1 MIESLNR
8 TLRRYI
14 ERVGWDTLKE
24 LDELIE
30 KFVQTYNQSKH
41 TTTKKAPIDLINVDE
56 DAEVKEADKQYKAG
70 KKRMNKKGFVKAEL
84 KVGDTVRIYD
94 PKRVEI
100 KAKQKEALKGKIKLS
115 EDDYVKQ
122 YTSKHRGQEPH
133 WTKTVYIIERVMG
146 GKRAK
151 RYLLIGKKGAFM
163 CSELQ
168 RVSKITKEDPR
179 RAKKAAQQKVK
190 DKLLARRPPPVRY
203 VKYID
208 KYVYFKK

>member
-1 MIESLNR
+1 
-8 TLRRYI
+8 
-14 ERVGWDTLKE
+14 
-24 LDELIE
+24 
-30 KFVQTYNQSKH
+30 
-41 TTTKKAPIDLINVDE
+41 
-56 DAEVKEADKQYKAG
+56 
-70 KKRMNKKGFVKAEL
+70 MNKKGFVKAEL

-163 CSELQ
+163 RSELQ

-179 RAKKAAQQKVK
+179 KAKKAAQQKVK
-190 DKLLARRPPPVRY
+190 NKLLARRPPPVRY

-208 KYVYFKK
+208 KYVYFKNENDKEQRGLTIDVYKDLYLLVLSSNKLYIVSKPYIVRGTNDKYMATKERQKYEAEINNAESG